1 LPRVLPSSVGC
12 RIDASTW
19 SPPAVFAWL
28 AKSSRCGVEELL
40 RTFNCGIGMVLI
52 VSSAHV
58 SETLATLAA
67 NGEPAACA
75 IGVVTARD
83 DEAEAQ
89 VVVENTA
96 GWFK

>member
-1 LPRVLPSSVGC
+1 ML
-12 RIDASTW
+12 
-19 SPPAVFAWL
+19 
-28 AKSSRCGVEELL
+28 
-40 RTFNCGIGMVLI
+40 
-52 VSSAHV
+52 V